1 MCRIL
6 GITLTYSSEAL
17 NYFEQNL
24 GTTLTYSGEALNYYE
39 PKLGTTLTYSSDLS
53 FQINMQYKGNY
64 SNINY

>member
-17 NYFEQNL
+17 NYH
-24 GTTLTYSGEALNYYE
+24 E